1 MVGVFRPLPFHL
13 LIRPLIGFFHQENVL
28 AFLFFRAFFLP
39 FSAPLSSDVII
50 MVWWPPASGLSA
62 SSLQVTA
69 LCRLTFWL
77 FVIHC
82 LHASVFLAHGRTRIH
97 AACIMNEVAL
107 SQYPHY
113 LPPLFLSHLSFLCDI
128 PISTSTS
135 ILLS

>member
-1 MVGVFRPLPFHL
+1 MLLLWSGGLLLLDSPLP
-13 LIRPLIGFFHQENVL
+13 P
-28 AFLFFRAFFLP
+28 
-39 FSAPLSSDVII
+39 S
-50 MVWWPPASGLSA
+50 
-62 SSLQVTA
+62 QVTA
-69 LCRLTFWL
+69 LCRLTLWL